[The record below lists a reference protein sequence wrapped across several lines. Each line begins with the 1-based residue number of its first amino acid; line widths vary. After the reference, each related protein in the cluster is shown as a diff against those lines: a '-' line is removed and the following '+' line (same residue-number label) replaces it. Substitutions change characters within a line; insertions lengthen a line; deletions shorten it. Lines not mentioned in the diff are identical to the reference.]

1 MRRSSRILAGAA
13 IAVFAWLL
21 SGVVDNDALAEFGVQ
36 GSAPPVC
43 LFSEPHTTQAS
54 NMAIGV
60 ASSTRSTLNI
70 SRLADSATA
79 QLLSASITVVSKGT
93 CNHAHTF
100 TIATKNGG
108 LNTPTSAGGFANH
121 VDYTATVS
129 WGSSNSQLQTT
140 ALEGQKTPNSIP
152 IGAYAG
158 DMQLQISINQDG
170 ARNLPLVAG
179 VYTDDLTIT
188 FQPQM

>member
-1 MRRSSRILAGAA
+1 MRSFSGVFAAAAMAG
-13 IAVFAWLL
+13 FAWLL
-21 SGVVDNDALAEFGVQ
+21 SSVVDNDAQAEFGVQ

-70 SRLADSATA
+70 NRLADSSTA
-79 QLLSASITVVSKGT
+79 QLLPASITVVSNGT

-108 LNTPTSAGGFANH
+108 LNTATSAGGFANH
-121 VDYTATVS
+121 VDYTAIVS
-129 WGSSNSQLQTT
+129 WGLSNSQLQTT
-140 ALEGQKTPNSIP
+140 GLEGQKTPNSIP

-158 DMQLQISINQDG
+158 DMQLQILINQDG
-170 ARNLPLVAG
+170 SRNLPLVAG